1 MAKGL
6 SRAQRR
12 RPGGAPTRRAE
23 GELSAPVSEPGRFT
37 RTHLWLARERPD
49 RNIRVSSGR
58 SPERELLVGSS
69 GRVRGAR
76 PRPEPAPYVR
86 RGDCFGPAGL
96 AMTDPSP
103 PEPRAHAWV
112 QGKHTLSPGRG
123 KYGLDA
129 LRPSTNWPGGRRSA
143 RRPAGSG
150 GSSEGFPSVVKAPR
164 LSQLGFKRIL

>member
-112 QGKHTLSPGRG
+112 QGKHTLSPGGG
-123 KYGLDA
+123 KYGLGA
-129 LRPSTNWPGGRRSA
+129 LRPSTNPLLTRRRGMYYSKSLGGRKG
-143 RRPAGSG
+143 RRTS
-150 GSSEGFPSVVKAPR
+150 
-164 LSQLGFKRIL
+164 

>member
-6 SRAQRR
+6 SQAERR

-37 RTHLWLARERPD
+37 PIHLWLAPERHD
-49 RNIRVSSGR
+49 RNIRASSGR
-58 SPERELLVGSS
+58 SPERESLVGSP

-76 PRPEPAPYVR
+76 PRPEPAPR
-86 RGDCFGPAGL
+86 DCFGPEGLAITDPSPNPLPREREMWIGRLASFNQPAGR

-103 PEPRAHAWV
+103 PKPRAHAWV

-123 KYGLDA
+123 KYGLGA
-129 LRPSTNWPGGRRSA
+129 LRPSTTLRA
-143 RRPAGSG
+143 
-150 GSSEGFPSVVKAPR
+150 
-164 LSQLGFKRIL
+164 SQ